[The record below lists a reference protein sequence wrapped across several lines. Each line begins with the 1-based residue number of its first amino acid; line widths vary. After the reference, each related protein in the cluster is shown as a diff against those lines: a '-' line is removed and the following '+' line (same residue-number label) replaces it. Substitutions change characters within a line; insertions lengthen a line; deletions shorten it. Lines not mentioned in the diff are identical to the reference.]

1 MAEPEPSPSSPALPP
16 VRSDSSDSTIYTH
29 QVQLLATSIRL
40 ATDALDQVIAPLSQ
54 LVEQLQ
60 QLKDNLEVVDE
71 ARRQEL
77 DDLIAATD
85 AVKKATAGLL
95 VIQQQQNA
103 EARQQAAASAG

>member
-1 MAEPEPSPSSPALPP
+1 METPASLSSPDSLPGP
-16 VRSDSSDSTIYTH
+16 SGSNESTIYTH

-77 DDLIAATD
+77 DDLISATD

-103 EARQQAAASAG
+103 EARQQAAASGA